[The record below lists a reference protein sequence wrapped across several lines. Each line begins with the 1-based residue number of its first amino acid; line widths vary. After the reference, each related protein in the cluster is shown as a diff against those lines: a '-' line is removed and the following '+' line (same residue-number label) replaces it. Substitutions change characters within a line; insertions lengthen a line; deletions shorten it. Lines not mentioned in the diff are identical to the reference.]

1 MKALLTC
8 LVHASIATMAL
19 AQATAPVATA
29 TTGLTV
35 MPTGPRSGDP
45 GSRYF
50 NVQGKDNDKYASF
63 GVLAFD
69 VPKEA
74 QGTKPKAL
82 TLTLVQSVPSFARDG
97 GIKFFLAPEFDAK
110 AALKFDPG
118 ASDGVGDQIKPLH
131 GLGSG
136 EFKKVATG
144 KTDMFSLKVDD
155 VIQERIA
162 KGGKL
167 YLVVVPADATVSA
180 TYFGAGDD
188 VKDKAP
194 RLTIVLP

>member
-1 MKALLTC
+1 MKPLLTC
-8 LVHASIATMAL
+8 LVLASIAPTAN
-19 AQATAPVATA
+19 AQATAPVTTA
-29 TTGLTV
+29 TTSLTV
-35 MPTGPRSGDP
+35 MPAGPRSGEP

-63 GVLAFD
+63 GVLVFD

-74 QGTKPKAL
+74 QGAKPKAL
-82 TLTLVQSVPSFARDG
+82 TLTLVQSVSSFARDG
-97 GIKFFLAPEFDAK
+97 GLKFFLAPEFDAK
-110 AALKFDPG
+110 ATLKFDSA
-118 ASDGVGDQIKPLH
+118 ASDGIGDQIKPLH

-136 EFKKVATG
+136 EFKKAATG
-144 KTDMFSLKVDD
+144 KTDMFSLKIDEV
-155 VIQERIA
+155 VQERIA

-167 YLVVVPADATVSA
+167 HLVIVPADTTVSA

-194 RLTIVLP
+194 RLTIALP